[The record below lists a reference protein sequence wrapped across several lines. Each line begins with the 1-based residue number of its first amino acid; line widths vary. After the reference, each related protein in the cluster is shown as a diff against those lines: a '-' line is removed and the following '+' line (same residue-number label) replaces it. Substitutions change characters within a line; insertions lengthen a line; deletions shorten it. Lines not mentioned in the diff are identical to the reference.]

1 MKRTVL
7 LTVCLFCAVLTFP
20 LTGMAADMNMEIG
33 KSDSVITFLERNVGQ
48 RVEISLLS
56 GEVLS
61 GKVAAATPLTIHLTE
76 LTGKEFYDAVIR
88 SDAIAAVVVRV
99 K

>member
-1 MKRTVL
+1 MKRTIL
-7 LTVCLFCAVLTFP
+7 LTVCLCALLTLP
-20 LTGMAADMNMEIG
+20 STGIAADMNMEIG

-61 GKVAAATPLTIHLTE
+61 GKVAAATPLAIHLTE